1 LNYLPTKKK
10 DEFERQRPVQ
20 FQIDNFWY
28 QNEHSNQKP
37 RPRKTVKI
45 HGRLLSGIIKQ
56 NETLRIGP
64 DFSGQFYDTKIE
76 SIKRNELN
84 VRSIEAGQLATMR
97 VSVPQLLALR
107 KGSYLVSDQDQEIC
121 CFEFLASVELMRP
134 RTLSDISDHG
144 HSPERSP
151 KENSLRVGQT
161 VVCHVANVRQTVLVL
176 IKEIAGMDGTVLNKL
191 HSASNG
197 MIKFKFINHPEL
209 IQPQSSILFRD
220 GGTRG
225 SGVVEQ
231 IFPVYS

>member
-1 LNYLPTKKK
+1 M
-10 DEFERQRPVQ
+10 
-20 FQIDNFWY
+20 
-28 QNEHSNQKP
+28 
-37 RPRKTVKI
+37 
-45 HGRLLSGIIKQ
+45 
-56 NETLRIGP
+56 
-64 DFSGQFYDTKIE
+64 
-76 SIKRNELN
+76 N

-161 VVCHVANVRQTVLVL
+161 VVCHVANVRQTVL

-209 IQPQSSILFRD
+209 IQPQRYADS
-220 GGTRG
+220 
-225 SGVVEQ
+225 
-231 IFPVYS
+231 

>member
-1 LNYLPTKKK
+1 
-10 DEFERQRPVQ
+10 
-20 FQIDNFWY
+20 
-28 QNEHSNQKP
+28 
-37 RPRKTVKI
+37 
-45 HGRLLSGIIKQ
+45 
-56 NETLRIGP
+56 
-64 DFSGQFYDTKIE
+64 
-76 SIKRNELN
+76 
-84 VRSIEAGQLATMR
+84 MR

-161 VVCHVANVRQTVLVL
+161 VVCHVANVRQTVL

-209 IQPQSSILFRD
+209 IQPQRYADSWAKPNSNHFLVRYYFVM
-220 GGTRG
+220 
-225 SGVVEQ
+225 VVLVVLELSNRYFQ
-231 IFPVYS
+231 FIHNG